1 MENNVMF
8 IGNLITDQHKPQ
20 LAESIFNLFKHCL
33 NFEYIKKKDIEVK
46 GKSKK
51 CKFAF
56 ITLRSEDDYNEAYY
70 KLGSFESR
78 KQLGFNF
85 LKLVDPSK
93 QLIVDRKRP
102 PKIVKNSP
110 PKSKNSQ
117 PVASVEERKNS
128 PPKSKNSQPVASV
141 EERKN
146 NLQNIMN
153 YQPVITGEEKKNS
166 PSNIKNTQPVVC
178 VDERKNIPLKIRN
191 QQSAVSVDLQ
201 AGEQYNDSVKQ
212 KQKFYREGE
221 LLGNETR
228 NTEFKEGSG
237 EHFIKKNLKDI
248 VSRYM
253 SGFLNSSQ
261 QGTLFI
267 GVKDDG

>member
-1 MENNVMF
+1 MF

-128 PPKSKNSQPVASV
+128 P
-141 EERKN
+141 
-146 NLQNIMN
+146 QNIMN
-153 YQPVITGEEKKNS
+153 YQPVIAGEEKKNS

>member
-1 MENNVMF
+1 MF

-102 PKIVKNSP
+102 PKIV
-110 PKSKNSQ
+110 
-117 PVASVEERKNS
+117 KNS

>member
-1 MENNVMF
+1 MF
-8 IGNLITDQHKPQ
+8 IGNLIKDHHKPQ

-128 PPKSKNSQPVASV
+128 P
-141 EERKN
+141 
-146 NLQNIMN
+146 
-153 YQPVITGEEKKNS
+153 
-166 PSNIKNTQPVVC
+166 SNIKNTQPVVC
-178 VDERKNIPLKIRN
+178 VDERKNIPPKIRN

-201 AGEQYNDSVKQ
+201 ATEQYNDSVKQ

>member
-1 MENNVMF
+1 
-8 IGNLITDQHKPQ
+8 
-20 LAESIFNLFKHCL
+20 
-33 NFEYIKKKDIEVK
+33 
-46 GKSKK
+46 
-51 CKFAF
+51 
-56 ITLRSEDDYNEAYY
+56 
-70 KLGSFESR
+70 
-78 KQLGFNF
+78 
-85 LKLVDPSK
+85 
-93 QLIVDRKRP
+93 
-102 PKIVKNSP
+102 
-110 PKSKNSQ
+110 
-117 PVASVEERKNS
+117 
-128 PPKSKNSQPVASV
+128 
-141 EERKN
+141 
-146 NLQNIMN
+146 MN

>member
-1 MENNVMF
+1 MF
-8 IGNLITDQHKPQ
+8 IGNLIKDHHKPQ

-128 PPKSKNSQPVASV
+128 P
-141 EERKN
+141 
-146 NLQNIMN
+146 
-153 YQPVITGEEKKNS
+153 
-166 PSNIKNTQPVVC
+166 SNIKNTQPVVC
-178 VDERKNIPLKIRN
+178 VDERKNISPKIRN

-201 AGEQYNDSVKQ
+201 ATEQYNDSVKQ

>member
-1 MENNVMF
+1 MF

-85 LKLVDPSK
+85 FKLVDPSK

-128 PPKSKNSQPVASV
+128 P
-141 EERKN
+141 
-146 NLQNIMN
+146 QNIMN
-153 YQPVITGEEKKNS
+153 SQPVITGEEKKNS

-178 VDERKNIPLKIRN
+178 VDERKNIPPKIRN

-228 NTEFKEGSG
+228 NTEFKEGGG

>member
-1 MENNVMF
+1 MF

-85 LKLVDPSK
+85 FEIVDPRNELK
-93 QLIVDRKRP
+93 VNR
-102 PKIVKNSP
+102 KNSP
-110 PKSKNSQ
+110 QNIRNSQ
-117 PVASVEERKNS
+117 PV
-128 PPKSKNSQPVASV
+128 
-141 EERKN
+141 
-146 NLQNIMN
+146 
-153 YQPVITGEEKKNS
+153 G
-166 PSNIKNTQPVVC
+166 
-178 VDERKNIPLKIRN
+178 VDERQNIPPKIRN
-191 QQSAVSVDLQ
+191 QHTAVSVYLQ
-201 AGEQYNDSVKQ
+201 AEEQYNGSVKQ
-212 KQKFYREGE
+212 MQKVYREGE

-228 NTEFKEGSG
+228 NTEFKEGGG
-237 EHFIKKNLKDI
+237 EHYIKKNLKDH
-248 VSRYM
+248 VSKYM